1 MTMIAQ
7 RCARTSNP
15 TATTP
20 ARPQETGSAAPTS
33 DHPPRHHRSE
43 LTIMHRLGTTAVAAT
58 LVLAVLLLAATFVY
72 AVITPHVT
80 PELVA
85 LGFAGVALLQVGLLS
100 RGHVDGVRETVDRL
114 AAVLDDRG
122 R

>member
-1 MTMIAQ
+1 
-7 RCARTSNP
+7 
-15 TATTP
+15 
-20 ARPQETGSAAPTS
+20 
-33 DHPPRHHRSE
+33 
-43 LTIMHRLGTTAVAAT
+43 MHRFGATAVAAT
-58 LVLAVLLLAATFVY
+58 LIIAVLLLVATAVY

-114 AAVLDDRG
+114 AAALDNRG